1 METLAL
7 DCCKP
12 SQLARA
18 QVLLRFPSTQCLAA
32 AVPRS
37 NKSALGMSFRGMC
50 SRMDKPEAVTAAVQ
64 KLTQL
69 YVFTGYPEPGGVPD
83 RSQAAASLE
92 LSIASS

>member
-1 METLAL
+1 
-7 DCCKP
+7 
-12 SQLARA
+12 
-18 QVLLRFPSTQCLAA
+18 
-32 AVPRS
+32 
-37 NKSALGMSFRGMC
+37 MSFRGMC

-83 RSQAAASLE
+83 RRQAAASLE